1 MDMPPL
7 PIRPRFAV
15 PRTDIVRPAPVML
28 PAGVRREPTRPLA
41 HRDEDF
47 DAKFDAETLFYD
59 AFRGADGR
67 IVLLGPP
74 FLNLRQALEAM
85 AVTARPSG
93 AACRFALR
101 EWDRHGQILVDAP
114 DDTTHLSLETSFGRI
129 DIAMG
134 PSEVDLFFGRRVL
147 FTLSKNNRLNWI
159 QDWIRF
165 ARDAHGADAVLFY
178 DNGSTRYSTEE
189 LAEAIGAVGGIA
201 VARVVSWPFK
211 YGPQG
216 LDAWR
221 FWDSDYCQ
229 HGAWEHA
236 RRRFLE
242 AAASAQNADVDEMV
256 VSPDGRSVFE
266 AAENDRFG
274 IVRYRGRWVVGIGE
288 PAETPPDH
296 VRHTDFGTVQR
307 AQMRRRF
314 GILPRD
320 ALACP
325 PKWTLVPSRCPDNA
339 QWRVHTVDRWPA
351 ALRTNGAF
359 GYRHFREINDN
370 WKYAR
375 TRAERFDPA
384 VHEADDLLKAHFAR
398 VDWSA

>member
-1 MDMPPL
+1 MDMAPPAVATS
-7 PIRPRFAV
+7 FAV
-15 PRTDIVRPAPVML
+15 PRVAITAPAPLLLPGGVQRHATRPA
-28 PAGVRREPTRPLA
+28 AYRE
-41 HRDEDF
+41 DDF
-47 DAKFDAETLFYD
+47 DARYDGETLFYD
-59 AFRGADGR
+59 AFRGADGQ

-74 FLNLRQALEAM
+74 FLNLKPALTAM
-85 AVTARPSG
+85 TVTARPSG
-93 AACRFALR
+93 VACPFFLR
-101 EWDRHGQILVDAP
+101 EWDRHGQALVDAP
-114 DDTTHLSLETSFGRI
+114 DNTTHLTLETSLGRF
-129 DIAMG
+129 DIPVS

-178 DNGSTRYSTEE
+178 DNGSTRYSTEA
-189 LAEAIGAVGGIA
+189 LADAIGAVDGIA
-201 VARVVSWPFK
+201 AARVVSWPFK

-242 AAASAQNADVDEMV
+242 AAASAQNADVDELV

-266 AAENDRFG
+266 AAENDPFG

-288 PAETPPDH
+288 PAEAPPEN
-296 VRHTDFGTVQR
+296 VRHADFNTVQR
-307 AQMRRRF
+307 AEMRRRF
-314 GILPRD
+314 GLVPRD
-320 ALACP
+320 TLACP
-325 PKWTLVPSRCPDNA
+325 PKWTVVPSRCPDNA

-351 ALRTNGAF
+351 ALRTTSAF

-384 VHEADDLLKAHFAR
+384 IHETDELLLDHFAR
-398 VDWSA
+398 VDWTR